1 MRAQRDVLYKI
12 RKVEISSVE
21 KQRKMKKFSVEFP
34 MDFLLLYTLPTLI
47 NTQTYLKFKKKMACI
62 FSGWL
67 ESCGLDRFPADSSH
81 YDLKHGYHYRGFD
94 EGWWRG
100 KRVGEEFGR
109 RQNSDI

>member
-1 MRAQRDVLYKI
+1 
-12 RKVEISSVE
+12 
-21 KQRKMKKFSVEFP
+21 
-34 MDFLLLYTLPTLI
+34 
-47 NTQTYLKFKKKMACI
+47 MACI